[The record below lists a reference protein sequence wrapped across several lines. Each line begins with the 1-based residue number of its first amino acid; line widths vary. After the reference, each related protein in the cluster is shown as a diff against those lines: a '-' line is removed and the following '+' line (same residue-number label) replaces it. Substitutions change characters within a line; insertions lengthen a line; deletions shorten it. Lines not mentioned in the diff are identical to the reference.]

1 MLTDP
6 WLALGRATQLAGLGT
21 LLGAAAVP
29 WVAPARA
36 VARPARW
43 AGVLLLVGLAVQLV
57 GQLRAFDAFGPGA
70 DPLPETLGIIAS
82 IGWGRNR
89 LGLAALAVG
98 ALLTAGVRRPW
109 GDRLLRAWAAAALLL
124 LPALGHAAAVEDGLV
139 IAWVRAVV
147 HAGAAGAWLGTLSLL
162 APAWWNGVDQILRSM
177 PRYGRLA
184 LIAAPLT
191 LASGVATALP
201 QVGSWAGLFGTGYGR
216 LVLAKAL
223 LAAGLL
229 GLGALHHRRL
239 VRAGGAPTRGT
250 LLLELLGAGV
260 VLLLT
265 GWLAESAP
273 AV

>member
-6 WLALGRATQLAGLGT
+6 WLAVGRATVLAGLGA
-21 LLGAAAVP
+21 LLGAAVVT

-36 VARPARW
+36 VSRPARW

-70 DPLPETLGIIAS
+70 DPLHETLGIIAS

-89 LGLAALAVG
+89 LVLAALAV
-98 ALLTAGVRRPW
+98 ATLCTAGLGRPW
-109 GDRLLRAWAAAALLL
+109 GDRLLRIWAGGALVL
-124 LPALGHAAAVEDGLV
+124 LPAMGHAAAIEEGLAL
-139 IAWVRAVV
+139 AWVRAIV
-147 HAGAAGAWLGTLSLL
+147 HAGSAGVWLGTLALL
-162 APAWWNGVDQILRSM
+162 APPWWHGVDEMHRSI

-184 LIAAPLT
+184 LVAAPLT

-201 QVGSWAGLFGTGYGR
+201 QVGSWAGLVGTGYGR
-216 LVLAKAL
+216 LVLSKAL

-229 GLGALHHRRL
+229 ALGAWHHRRL
-239 VRAGGAPTRGT
+239 VRAGGSPTRGT